1 MSPDDTGDLHDPR
14 LWRALEHAPDRS
26 VAPDWRVRKE
36 ILKQAHAAIG
46 EPDPEDAEADL
57 ERAAQS
63 WWHRLGE
70 GRGVR
75 ERPRRRWP
83 AAVAVAMVAF
93 VAVMLW
99 RREPALPSAPSIDDK
114 TAVAANSTRI
124 EELTPAPA
132 ASRPPPTDPSSVP
145 LLPPSFFTPPK
156 LPEPAPEAEPQS
168 APNREPVPPPKK
180 TAAMAP
186 ATPSAPAQAVPPPS
200 PQKAQKTPQPTSPP
214 LPPAAPQQQREAT
227 ASVKQPPAV
236 AEAPSPAP
244 TAEIELPTFDAL
256 GKWNRMTISKRG
268 GESRSLARAEAG
280 DVSPLLNSAALSA
293 VGPQPFKGT
302 PEWRVT
308 LERGPE
314 VLAVLEVSG
323 SQIRWREGHVPAATG
338 VPSAGAISALRDALG
353 HAVQQ
358 PKAAPSE
365 PPMEPPGEQPSESAG
380 EPPRS
385 P

>member
-1 MSPDDTGDLHDPR
+1 MSAVDTGPGDLHDPR

-70 GRGVR
+70 GRDNR
-75 ERPRRRWP
+75 EKPRRRWP

-99 RREPALPSAPSIDDK
+99 RREPSLPSAPSLDDK
-114 TAVAANSTRI
+114 TSVAANSNRI
-124 EELTPAPA
+124 EELTSAPSE
-132 ASRPPPTDPSSVP
+132 SRPPPTDPSSVP

-156 LPEPAPEAEPQS
+156 LPEPEPEAEQRPLPNLEP
-168 APNREPVPPPKK
+168 APPSRKNAAVAP
-180 TAAMAP
+180 TA
-186 ATPSAPAQAVPPPS
+186 PSTPAQVLPPPS
-200 PQKAQKTPQPTSPP
+200 PQKAQKTAQPSSPP

-227 ASVKQPPAV
+227 ASAKQPPAV

-244 TAEIELPTFDAL
+244 AAEIELPTFDAL
-256 GKWNRMTISKRG
+256 GRWNRMTISKRG

-280 DVSPLLNSAALSA
+280 DVGPLLTSAALSA

-314 VLAVLEVSG
+314 VLAVLEVTG
-323 SQIRWREGHVPAATG
+323 SQIRWREGHAPAATG

-365 PPMEPPGEQPSESAG
+365 PPGEQPGESAG